1 MREFRGRL
9 SGSFDGSVR
18 RIFDMRK
25 DYVSIVRK
33 NEVSDLAERLVL

>member
-1 MREFRGRL
+1 MRKFRGRL

-25 DYVSIVRK
+25 DYVSIVRENK
-33 NEVSDLAERLVL
+33 VSEMAERPG